1 MSLIAGDV
9 ALRAGD
15 SASLWSPP
23 GSGEVTVLLIP
34 ALLIPAQLI
43 TVVLITGVE
52 PSPRCSSPRRP
63 ALNHGNRALVDLEY
77 IR

>member
-23 GSGEVTVLLIP
+23 RSGAVTVLLIP
-34 ALLIPAQLI
+34 ALVITAQLI
-43 TVVLITGVE
+43 TA
-52 PSPRCSSPRRP
+52 P
-63 ALNHGNRALVDLEY
+63 LVWFPPCPQLA
-77 IR
+77 